1 MDKKGLGIIAVLLFV
16 SVFAFFF
23 TAPVIDHNS
32 SVQHNERVA
41 ATVLEADVDTR
52 VNDGDREYRPA
63 ITYEYTVDGETYQ
76 EDNVY
81 PGRFDRWHDSES
93 TARDVADRYIEGSD
107 RKASGEGVAAYYN
120 PDEPGE
126 AYLTN
131 EGWPGFWFLSLI
143 YVVVALAG
151 GGYLIRKGFARWRQ
165 RQLIQNTP
173 TEQAQSL
180 SIGPSEIT
188 GRAVTADGEPFEAPF
203 SDEKCVLACYE
214 IKEYDT
220 SGDNNSW
227 KTVEEETLFKPF
239 YVDDGTGEVLV
250 RPHRE
255 TTFDLDPDDWS
266 EEYVD
271 SSERGPETVQEFV
284 TRHDSLDF
292 PSDAGGKSNDRK
304 YRQNLIRESESV
316 YVFGTVQPRDE
327 DDVDIGSANADRLVI
342 QKVLDNSMQEP
353 LFLISDDEP
362 SGLIERRKWALWRLP
377 VGGFFLVAGVATFL
391 FVVGPLLGIEIPR
404 MFDGLISDIS

>member
-1 MDKKGLGIIAVLLFV
+1 MDTKGLGILAVLLFLTL
-16 SVFAFFF
+16 FAFFF
-23 TAPVIDHNS
+23 TVPVIDHNS
-32 SVQHNERVA
+32 SVQHNEPA
-41 ATVLEADVDTR
+41 AGTVLETDVDVR
-52 VNDGDREYRPA
+52 VDDGDREYRPVV
-63 ITYEYTVDGETYQ
+63 TYEYTVDGETYL

-93 TARDVADRYIEGSD
+93 TARDVVDRYVEGSD
-107 RKASGEGVAAYYN
+107 RKTSGEGVTAYYN

-131 EGWPGFWFLSLI
+131 EGWPGFWFLSVAYVLI
-143 YVVVALAG
+143 ALAG
-151 GGYLIRKGFARWRQ
+151 GGYLIRKGFRRWRQ

-188 GRAVTADGEPFEAPF
+188 GRAVTADGEPMGAPF
-203 SDEKCVLACYE
+203 SDDECVVACYE

-220 SGDNNSW
+220 SGDNSSW
-227 KTVEEETLFKPF
+227 KTVEEETLFDPF

-250 RPHRE
+250 RPHDDA
-255 TTFDLDPDDWS
+255 TFDLDPDDWT

-271 SSERGPETVQEFV
+271 SSERGPKAVQEFV
-284 TRHDSLDF
+284 RRHDSVDF
-292 PSDAGGKSNDRK
+292 PSDASGQSNDRK
-304 YRQNLIRESESV
+304 YRQNLIRQSESV

-327 DDVDIGSANADRLVI
+327 DDVGVGSTNADRLVI
-342 QKVLDNSMQEP
+342 QKVLDDSMREP
-353 LFLISDDEP
+353 LFLISDDEQC
-362 SGLIERRKWALWRLP
+362 GLIERRRWALWRLP

-391 FVVGPLLGIEIPR
+391 FVFGPLVGIEIPR
-404 MFDGLISDIS
+404 LFDGIVSDVS